1 MTDTKTR
8 TETTRDSGTIPKGFD
23 LGKLITW
30 ARGNPWVL
38 VALAAGGGTG
48 TQQVLAELGQKV
60 EWWWVA
66 LGVVGVGVLNYFTES
81 AKRQERLATKLDR
94 MADAL
99 TGIQADLK
107 VGALKFEHIEADVAS
122 LRQWRHEIT
131 AETLKKSRPKS
142 KPSMRAYPGEAGE

>member
-1 MTDTKTR
+1 MTDSKTR
-8 TETTRDSGTIPKGFD
+8 TDTTRDSGPIPKGFD
-23 LGKLITW
+23 LAKLISW

-38 VALAAGGGTG
+38 VVLAAGGGTG
-48 TQQVLAELGQKV
+48 TQEALAAMGQKV

-66 LGVVGVGVLNYFTES
+66 IGVVGFGILNYFTES

-107 VGALKFEHIEADVAS
+107 VGALKFEHLENDVAS
-122 LRQWRHEIT
+122 LRQWRHELT
-131 AETLKKSRPKS
+131 AKPKS
-142 KPSMRAYPGEAGE
+142 KPAMRAPPGEAR